1 MTYKTLSR
9 DVAARLAAM
18 PIDYE
23 WDATIGNGFIAA
35 SEEDQ
40 PRLAEAI
47 ETVNIHGAAD
57 LVVGAIEWCLARAEA
72 HVPAADGQLRLQ
84 AAWAAT
90 VDPRYSTLGGA
101 DPDKV
106 APDDLWTR
114 PERRARAFLRNLV
127 GFLEE
132 GDTAKVRGTALGAIM
147 MAEHLCGRDAAFGPW
162 LTATLQAKRAS
173 SPRRADDV
181 DYTSTDLSASTPQEL
196 TAPGLAERLAAL
208 NPASNP
214 YLRSAADIFGLG
226 FAGDPYPQRP

>member
-1 MTYKTLSR
+1 MTYKTLSK

-40 PRLAEAI
+40 PRLAGAI

-57 LVVGAIEWCLARAEA
+57 LVVGAIEWCLARVEA

-132 GDTAKVRGTALGAIM
+132 GDTAKVRGTALGTIRTSLRA
-147 MAEHLCGRDAAFGPW
+147 GRGFRPVADRH
-162 LTATLQAKRAS
+162 TAG
-173 SPRRADDV
+173 
-181 DYTSTDLSASTPQEL
+181 QE
-196 TAPGLAERLAAL
+196 GQF
-208 NPASNP
+208 PASRRRCR
-214 YLRSAADIFGLG
+214 LHVH
-226 FAGDPYPQRP
+226 